1 MALDPISRSSSC
13 PNAAMISP
21 HGRARSTSPP
31 GFVWRQVTRYRG
43 ARFCRRE
50 QDGPEAALRRFCDW
64 LPWQLAGPR
73 LRWEHSTGD
82 CLPVPENRKPSPRQP
97 ARLPCCSTMRC
108 VTVWITSIRVHHITR
123 PAIGSGLSKIFIG
136 VPRPSASSYRQQTS
150 RLQSKPFLRK
160 VAVLLGLPAS
170 SDDES

>member
-1 MALDPISRSSSC
+1 MTWDPISRSSSC

-64 LPWQLAGPR
+64 PPWLLGGPIP
-73 LRWEHSTGD
+73 RWEHSTGD
-82 CLPVPENRKPSPRQP
+82 YPPVPENRKPSPRQP
-97 ARLPCCSTMRC
+97 ARLPRCSTMRC
-108 VTVWITSIRVHHITR
+108 VTVWITSIRGHHITR
-123 PAIGSGLSKIFIG
+123 PAIGSGLSKIYIG
-136 VPRPSASSYRQQTS
+136 VPRPSDSFCKQQRCRPPS
-150 RLQSKPFLRK
+150 RPFLRK
-160 VAVLLGLPAS
+160 VAALLGPPAE
-170 SDDES
+170 SDGGS